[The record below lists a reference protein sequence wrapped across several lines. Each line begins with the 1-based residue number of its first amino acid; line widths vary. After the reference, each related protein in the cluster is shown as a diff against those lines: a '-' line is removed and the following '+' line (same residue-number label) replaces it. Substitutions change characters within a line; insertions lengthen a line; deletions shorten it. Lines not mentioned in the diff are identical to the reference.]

1 MQDLGYSW
9 DHQLLSESYL
19 CVDPASVPMGGLGA
33 AAGCSFDVQALERE
47 RERYYICS
55 SQSGTD

>member
-33 AAGCSFDVQALERE
+33 AVGSSFDEEALVANALRL
-47 RERYYICS
+47 
-55 SQSGTD
+55 